1 MRRFLG
7 LLLLHTLSLPALA
20 ADPPTTDT
28 SVHHTARVSWEQR
41 FVQANVAHDG
51 HLTKEE
57 AQGGYALVA
66 KHFDDI
72 DADHKGYVTENDIR
86 AWRVMR
92 RAAHRLTQPPM
103 DRPKPQNTMQLS
115 PVWVRPVTASAAQT
129 VAGPSNP
136 PTVRGSDTNA
146 N

>member
-7 LLLLHTLSLPALA
+7 LLLLPILSLPALA
-20 ADPPTTDT
+20 ADPPATDT
-28 SVHHTARVSWEQR
+28 PVHHPARVSWEQR
-41 FVQANVAHDG
+41 FVQANLAHDG
-51 HLTKEE
+51 HLTKDE
-57 AQGGYALVA
+57 AKGGYALVA

-72 DADHKGYVTENDIR
+72 DVDHKGYVTENDIR

-92 RAAHRLTQPPM
+92 KAAHRLTQPPA

-115 PVWVRPVTASAAQT
+115 PVWVRPVTASATQT

-136 PTVRGSDTNA
+136 SMVRVGDADTH
-146 N
+146 